1 MVGDAIYKDRKDLRA
16 ELAGVELAGEA
27 AEFNTCLRKYSLTMT
42 TFLFLFFL
50 FSQLLFPLEDH
61 FILIS
66 LAHSHLVS
74 LVVCF

>member
-16 ELAGVELAGEA
+16 ELAGVELAGAA

-50 FSQLLFPLEDH
+50 FSQL
-61 FILIS
+61 
-66 LAHSHLVS
+66 
-74 LVVCF
+74 

>member
-16 ELAGVELAGEA
+16 ELAGEA